1 MESLVLKPWGHE
13 KIWARTDKYVGKILH
28 IKSGHRLSLQYHV
41 TKDETIHVQKGTL
54 LLEYGSD
61 VDCLTKYSL
70 NAGDSFHI
78 KVGMIHRMSAV
89 TDVDVYEVST
99 AELDDVL
106 RLEDDYG
113 RCATS
118 SKQLKLSL

>member
-13 KIWARTDKYVGKILH
+13 KIWAKTDKYIGKILH
-28 IKSGHRLSLQYHV
+28 INSGHRLSLQYHEF
-41 TKDETIHVQKGTL
+41 KDETIHVQNGTL

-61 VDCLTKYSL
+61 PDVLTKYSL
-70 NAGDSFHI
+70 NPGDSFHI
-78 KVGMIHRMSAV
+78 KTGMIHRMSAV

-99 AELDDVL
+99 KELEDVV

-113 RCATS
+113 RS
-118 SKQLKLSL
+118 GHGSKQLKLF

>member
-41 TKDETIHVQKGTL
+41 TKDETIHIQKGTL
-54 LLEYGSD
+54 LLEHGIS
-61 VDCLTKYSL
+61 VDCLIKYSL
-70 NAGDSFHI
+70 NPGDSFHI
-78 KVGMIHRMSAV
+78 EPGMIHRMSAV

-99 AELDDVL
+99 TELDDVV

-113 RCATS
+113 RS
-118 SKQLKLSL
+118 SHGPKQLKLF